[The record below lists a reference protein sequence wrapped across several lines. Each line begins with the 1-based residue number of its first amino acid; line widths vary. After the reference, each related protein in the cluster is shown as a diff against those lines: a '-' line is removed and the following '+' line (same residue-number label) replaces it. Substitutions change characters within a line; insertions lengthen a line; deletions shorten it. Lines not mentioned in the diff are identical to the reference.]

1 MFSVIFPGQGS
12 QVVGMASELYSKY
25 DDIKKLFKHADEVL
39 NIPISKL
46 ILDGPEKEL
55 NLTENTQ
62 PAIFLVSYSIFELMT
77 KNFGINLN
85 KGKYFAGHSLG
96 EYSAIACSGSISFD
110 DCLKVLQTR
119 GKAMQSALK
128 DREGLMLAIL
138 GSEIKKIENIL
149 EINKK
154 DFNCYIANDNSN
166 QQLVVSGLKSDIEK
180 FSEVLKKENIKN
192 IKLPVSAPFHCKFM
206 APAKEAIRTILQ
218 KTKFKKLNI
227 PIISNVTASIVD
239 DFSLLPNLLTNQVE
253 QKVRWRESVNYMI
266 INNVDQFIEI
276 GPGKILSNLIK
287 RIDKNVKVNAINS
300 DEDIKNLD
308 L

>member
-25 DDIKKLFKHADEVL
+25 DNIKKLFKHADEVL

>member
-25 DDIKKLFKHADEVL
+25 DNIKKLFKHADEVL

-287 RIDKNVKVNAINS
+287 RINKKVKVNAINS

>member
-25 DDIKKLFKHADEVL
+25 DNIKKLFKHADEVL

-128 DREGLMLAIL
+128 DKEGLMLAIL